1 MSATANAHGLDG
13 TLVAPDWPPLTR
25 DEVRNV
31 LRAYPDLSNPDLSGL
46 VELLSVSPRP
56 FSAASVV
63 EVRMRAG
70 KRRVFIKR
78 HTRTVRNAAGLNEE
92 HAFMAHLREHGASV
106 PLVLPAHN
114 GNTAIETGEWTYE
127 IHELP
132 SGIDLYED
140 AVSWTPFF
148 HAAHAHAA
156 GRALAKLHLASAGF
170 DAPARTHRPLV
181 AGFSIFAGQNP
192 HIALQSYLSARSK
205 LSAYL
210 HRTSWLSESIDLLA
224 PFHVE
229 LLPLLP
235 ALAPLWTHNDLHPSN
250 LFWSAPGPAAS
261 VTAVIDFGLSDRT
274 TAVHDLAHAVE
285 RSVIE
290 WLALVQHPNQPQRV
304 SFHLDH
310 LFALL
315 DGYESIRPLSAQE
328 RAALAPLIA
337 LCHVEF
343 ALSEADYFLTVL
355 HSEDKARIACE
366 SYMLGHAR
374 WWRSAGT
381 ALLNKIRAWAEA
393 KFT

>member
-25 DEVRNV
+25 NEVRDV
-31 LRAYPDLSNPDLSGL
+31 LRAYPDLSGPI
-46 VELLSVSPRP
+46 ELLSVSPRP

-63 EVRMRAG
+63 EVQRRAG
-70 KRRVFIKR
+70 KRRVFVKR
-78 HTRTVRNAAGLNEE
+78 HARTVRNAAGLSEE
-92 HAFMAHLREHGASV
+92 HAFMMHLRKRGAAV
-106 PLVLPAHN
+106 PLVLLARN
-114 GNTAIETGEWTYE
+114 GNTAIETDEWTYE
-127 IHELP
+127 VHELP

-148 HAAHAHAA
+148 HATHAHAA
-156 GRALAKLHLASAGF
+156 GRALAQLHLASAGF

-181 AGFSIFAGQNP
+181 AGFSIFAEQNP
-192 HIALQSYLSARSK
+192 HIALQSYLSARPE

-210 HRTSWLSESIDLLA
+210 QRTSWLLETMDLLA
-224 PFHVE
+224 PFHAE
-229 LLPLLP
+229 LHPLLP

-250 LFWSAPGPAAS
+250 LFWSAPGPEAH

-290 WLALVQHPNQPQRV
+290 WLTLVQHPNQPQLV
-304 SFHLDH
+304 PFHLDH

-315 DGYESIRPLSAQE
+315 DGYESIRLLSAQE
-328 RAALAPLIA
+328 RVALAPLIT

-366 SYMLGHAR
+366 SYMLGHAH
-374 WWRSAGT
+374 WWRSAGA

-393 KFT
+393 KSA